1 MLLTEKGQTVYDKY
15 KALWE
20 IHVVKQYPTNLDIDF
35 PSWDKEQFELKLY
48 QMELTYYKA
57 HANHCKKLV
66 DFFNSLNIP
75 STAKD
80 VHDQINYYI
89 NEGNSDLAKVN
100 DYQEKITILKE
111 KTTHMLSN

>member
-1 MLLTEKGQTVYDKY
+1 
-15 KALWE
+15 
-20 IHVVKQYPTNLDIDF
+20 
-35 PSWDKEQFELKLY
+35 
-48 QMELTYYKA
+48 MELTYYKA

-75 STAKD
+75 STSTATAQD

-100 DYQEKITILKE
+100 DYQEKIAILKE
-111 KTTHMLSN
+111 KAAHRLSD